1 MAFEWYIERTTI
13 DAQKVLNSVETF
25 DDIVQVYEELLF
37 HVFHVSES
45 NIFLENLLLTTR
57 NGRRPHTIIKVSRR
71 GQHRP
76 LRFDDSLSIRAI
88 RNTTRKR
95 YLCVSYGITSSVA
108 SRLHQMRR
116 KYIKTYCLL
125 FHPLYSHLLP
135 SCSSDI
141 RSIFTLDEDDK
152 IWPSLDA
159 TCIPSSTSSMTT
171 DPEMPDLL
179 PPPPTPMPSANDA
192 PDNAIEEAAPP
203 ATAAPAGA
211 AAAVVPL
218 QMAPMDDYLDDLC
231 DCAELMSFAIGYF
244 TLVNRRENLYA
255 DLESNRIAG
264 SVIRGLDH
272 LLREPIRYEL
282 AIDEFQRALRCL
294 EESVEPGSEL
304 AERLHLSNLSAQL
317 SLLENDIEVDVETLR
332 AREYRTPRATD
343 EG

>member
-1 MAFEWYIERTTI
+1 MAFDWHIERTTI
-13 DAQKVLNSVETF
+13 DVRKVLNSVETF
-25 DDIVQVYEELLF
+25 SDIVQVYEELLF
-37 HVFHVSES
+37 HIFHASES
-45 NIFLENLLLTTR
+45 NLFVENLLIAER
-57 NGRRPHTIIKVSRR
+57 DGRAPHTIIKVSKQ
-71 GQHRP
+71 GHRP
-76 LRFDDSLSIRAI
+76 LRFNNSLSIRAI
-88 RNTTRKR
+88 RNTTRKQ
-95 YLCVSYGITSSVA
+95 YLCVSYGITSAVA

-171 DPEMPDLL
+171 DPEMPELL

-203 ATAAPAGA
+203 ATAAPAGAA

-272 LLREPIRYEL
+272 LLHEPIRYEL
-282 AIDEFQRALRCL
+282 AIDEFQRALRRL
-294 EESVEPGSEL
+294 EEAVVPGSAL

-317 SLLENDIEVDVETLR
+317 NLLENDIEVDVETLR
-332 AREYRTPRATD
+332 ARDTPRATD

>member
-1 MAFEWYIERTTI
+1 
-13 DAQKVLNSVETF
+13 
-25 DDIVQVYEELLF
+25 
-37 HVFHVSES
+37 
-45 NIFLENLLLTTR
+45 
-57 NGRRPHTIIKVSRR
+57 
-71 GQHRP
+71 
-76 LRFDDSLSIRAI
+76 
-88 RNTTRKR
+88 
-95 YLCVSYGITSSVA
+95 
-108 SRLHQMRR
+108 
-116 KYIKTYCLL
+116 
-125 FHPLYSHLLP
+125 
-135 SCSSDI
+135 
-141 RSIFTLDEDDK
+141 
-152 IWPSLDA
+152 
-159 TCIPSSTSSMTT
+159 MTT
-171 DPEMPDLL
+171 DPEMPELL

-203 ATAAPAGA
+203 ATAAPAGAAAA

-255 DLESNRIAG
+255 DLESNRIAV

-272 LLREPIRYEL
+272 LLHEPIRYEL
-282 AIDEFQRALRCL
+282 AIEECQRALRCL

-332 AREYRTPRATD
+332 ARDTPRATD

>member
-57 NGRRPHTIIKVSRR
+57 NGRPPHTIIKVSRR
-71 GQHRP
+71 GHRP
-76 LRFDDSLSIRAI
+76 LRFNDSLSIRAI

-171 DPEMPDLL
+171 DPEMPELL
-179 PPPPTPMPSANDA
+179 PPPTPTPSANDA

-203 ATAAPAGA
+203 ATAAA
-211 AAAVVPL
+211 AAAPP
-218 QMAPMDDYLDDLC
+218 QMAAVPMEDYLDDLC

-255 DLESNRIAG
+255 DLESNRVAG

-282 AIDEFQRALRCL
+282 AIEEFQRALRCL
-294 EESVEPGSEL
+294 EESVVPGSEL

-317 SLLENDIEVDVETLR
+317 NILENDIEVDVETLR
-332 AREYRTPRATD
+332 ARDTPRATD